1 MNKPAPSPQPPAPR
15 PQPPEAASS
24 PAPKSRKG
32 LLFVISA
39 PSGAGKTSICQAILT
54 LFPNLLPSIS
64 YTTRAMRPGEQEGR
78 DYHFVSQETFQTMVD
93 AGEFAE
99 WAKVHGNCYGT
110 ARKTLTA
117 ASEAGAD
124 VLLDIDFQGA
134 DQLRNS
140 GLAGVF
146 LFILPPNM
154 EELLSRLESRNTDD
168 EETIARRMANARGE
182 IAESVKFDYVVV
194 NDILE
199 QAVDKVRAIMIAET
213 ARTERVIH
221 TLPEEFGLK

>member
-1 MNKPAPSPQPPAPR
+1 MTVPAPSPQ
-15 PQPPEAASS
+15 S

-39 PSGAGKTSICQAILT
+39 PSGAGKTSICRAILT
-54 LFPNLLPSIS
+54 LFPNLRQSIS
-64 YTTRAMRPGEQEGR
+64 YTTRAMRSGEQEGR
-78 DYHFVSQETFQTMVD
+78 DYHFVSKETFETMVA

-99 WAKVHGNCYGT
+99 WAEVHGNCYGT
-110 ARKTLTA
+110 ALKTLTN

-140 GLAGVF
+140 DLDGVF

-168 EETIARRMANARGE
+168 VETIARRMTNAIGE
-182 IAESVKFDYVVV
+182 IAESVKFDYIVV

-199 QAVDKVRAIMIAET
+199 QAVEKVRAIMLAET
-213 ARTERVIH
+213 LRSDRVLK
-221 TLPEEFGLK
+221 TLPEEFGLNLK

>member
-1 MNKPAPSPQPPAPR
+1 MNKPAPNPQC
-15 PQPPEAASS
+15 

-39 PSGAGKTSICQAILT
+39 PSGAGKTSICRAILT
-54 LFPNLLPSIS
+54 LLPKLRQSIS
-64 YTTRAMRPGEQEGR
+64 YTTRAMRSGEQEGR
-78 DYHFVSQETFQTMVD
+78 DYHFVTQETFEKMVA

-99 WAKVHGNCYGT
+99 WAEVHGNCYGT

-134 DQLRNS
+134 AQLRKS
-140 GLAGVF
+140 GLDGVF
-146 LFILPPNM
+146 VFVMPPNM

-168 EETIARRMANARGE
+168 EETIARRMTNAIVE
-182 IAESVKFDYVVV
+182 IAESVKFDYIVV
-194 NDILE
+194 NDVLE
-199 QAVDKVRAIMIAET
+199 QAVEKVRAIMIAET
-213 ARTERVIH
+213 LRTDRVLM
-221 TLPEEFGLK
+221 TLPEEFGFNLK